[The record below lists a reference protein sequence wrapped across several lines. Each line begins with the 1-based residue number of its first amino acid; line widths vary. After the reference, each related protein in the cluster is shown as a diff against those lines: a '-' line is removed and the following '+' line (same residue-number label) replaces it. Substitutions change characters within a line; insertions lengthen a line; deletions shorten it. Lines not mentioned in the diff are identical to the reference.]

1 MRDVMRD
8 RHEPLVPTRAYPRAA
23 RYGATLG
30 AAVLLALVHGVAPVW
45 AQQTASSE
53 TLPFGIGEQLTY
65 SARVGGM
72 GKIGKA
78 VMWIEGPTDVRGT
91 STYVLRFNFKAG
103 IGLVKAEDRTESW
116 LDARRMASLQ
126 FHKHE
131 RHPLSRHDEK
141 VDMFPDQRRWQG
153 ADGEGGASPTDAPLD
168 ELSFMYFLRTIP
180 LTADTVFQFNRHFD
194 AARNP
199 TIVRVVRRE
208 SVKTGEGEIATVL
221 LEMRVKD
228 PRRYQGEGVIRI
240 NISDDDRRLPVRIV
254 STMPMIGT
262 AALTLES
269 HVSAPKALVAH
280 AF

>member
-1 MRDVMRD
+1 MRDVMRE

-23 RYGATLG
+23 RYGATLAAALLLVAVQG
-30 AAVLLALVHGVAPVW
+30 AAPVG
-45 AQQTASSE
+45 AQQATGNE

-65 SARVGGM
+65 SARVGKV
-72 GKIGKA
+72 GKVGKA
-78 VMWIEGPTDVRGT
+78 VMWIEGPSDVRGT
-91 STYVLRFNFKAG
+91 STYVLRFDFRAG

-141 VDMFPDQRRWQG
+141 VDMFPDERRWQG
-153 ADGEGGASPTDAPLD
+153 ADGEAGQSPTDAPLD
-168 ELSFMYFLRTIP
+168 ELSFMYFLRTLP

-199 TIVRVVRRE
+199 TTVRVVGRE
-208 SVKTGEGEIATVL
+208 DVKTGEGEFHTVL

-228 PRRYQGEGVIRI
+228 PRRYRGEGVISI
-240 NISDDDRRLPVRIV
+240 NLSDDDRRLPVRIV
-254 STMPMIGT
+254 SSMPVIGT

-269 HVSAPKALVAH
+269 HVSAPRALVAH